1 MFHVKVLFYLTQVR
15 WPLVC
20 NVILQLWSCPL
31 IFNILLWPQVS
42 ISYLFS
48 HIIHINIKGKSP
60 EKLPSA
66 LKAVSQIIVS
76 CSHSEA
82 TFDRYS
88 QYSYLRVFH
97 IAANKS
103 AEERKQT
110 ALSWNEFYIN
120 KGKVWCCYCAL
131 KMIWVLKVY
140 TAIKFYFSLF
150 LLPLFW
156 CVYNFQMHCVSLCH
170 TDSLGFHIG
179 VYILVIL
186 VIWYLFMSQYVLL
199 YWIKY

>member
-31 IFNILLWPQVS
+31 IFNILFWPQVS

-60 EKLPSA
+60 AKLPSA

-82 TFDRYS
+82 TYDAQRCCLASFNTANIV
-88 QYSYLRVFH
+88 SYVCFTLLQTRVQ
-97 IAANKS
+97 
-103 AEERKQT
+103 R
-110 ALSWNEFYIN
+110 
-120 KGKVWCCYCAL
+120 KGK
-131 KMIWVLKVY
+131 KTPFPEI
-140 TAIKFYFSLF
+140 YF
-150 LLPLFW
+150 
-156 CVYNFQMHCVSLCH
+156 
-170 TDSLGFHIG
+170 I
-179 VYILVIL
+179 
-186 VIWYLFMSQYVLL
+186 
-199 YWIKY
+199 